1 MVDWIDSRLYKK
13 MVEIMPIPTVDAITT
28 YKKKFLLLLRNNPP
42 VKDNWWLPGGRIRLN
57 ENLDMAVLRQ
67 LYEETGLKGLIKRR
81 VGVINQIFPEVHTIS
96 IYYHIE
102 VDDDKV
108 ILNEEHREYL
118 WVPELPEKSHPYLRK
133 MIDDTLRTKFGE

>member
-1 MVDWIDSRLYKK
+1 MIDWIDSRLYKK

-42 VKDNWWLPGGRIRLN
+42 VKDNWWLPGGRIRRN

-81 VGVINQIFPEVHTIS
+81 VGVINQIFPEAHTIS
-96 IYYHIE
+96 IFFHVE
-102 VDDDKV
+102 VDNEKV
-108 ILNEEHREYL
+108 ILNKEHREYK
-118 WVPELPEKSHPYLRK
+118 WVLELPEKSHPYLIK
-133 MIDDTLRTKFGE
+133 MVNDTLELKFS